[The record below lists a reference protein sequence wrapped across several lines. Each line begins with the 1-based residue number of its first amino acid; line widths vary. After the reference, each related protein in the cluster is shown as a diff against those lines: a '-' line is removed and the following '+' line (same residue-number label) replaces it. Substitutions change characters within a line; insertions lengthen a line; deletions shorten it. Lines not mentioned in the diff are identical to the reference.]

1 MSACLDGKLR
11 LWSMA
16 EKRVVLWNELNSGGG
31 TAGRNFITALSFC
44 QSGKTIAV
52 GTFDGKCV
60 LYHTEHLKYYS
71 LLNVRSS
78 KGRNKARATKITG
91 IEVLNNDENKVISYY

>member
-1 MSACLDGKLR
+1 
-11 LWSMA
+11 MA
-16 EKRVVLWNELNSGGG
+16 EKRVVLWNELNSGGP
-31 TAGRNFITALSFC
+31 ADRNFITALSFC

-71 LLNVRSS
+71 LLNVKSS
-78 KGRNKARATKITG
+78 KGRSGQGTKITG
-91 IEVLNNDENKVISYY
+91 IEVLNNDENKVCY